1 MTTVRYELTQEHLL
15 RLNTVVP
22 VAVQI
27 RLILNANGF
36 KFVDDGKPSAVV
48 NENPTPIGV
57 MKRLDCFQSGS
68 IIYEQRY

>member
-1 MTTVRYELTQEHLL
+1 MTTVKYELTQEQLL

-22 VAVQI
+22 IAVQI
-27 RLILNANGF
+27 RQILNANGF
-36 KFVDDGKPSAVV
+36 KFVDDGRPLAVI

-57 MKRLDCFQSGS
+57 MKRWNCVLSGS